1 MSKILPFYNR
11 ATRELIKQVEEESKY
26 LFELVDYYIADNE
39 EKLKYLKEL
48 EEELNETTQSTQ

>member
-1 MSKILPFYNR
+1 MNNLLPFYNK
-11 ATRELIKQVEEESKY
+11 ATRELIEQVEEESKY

-48 EEELNETTQSTQ
+48 EKELDETT